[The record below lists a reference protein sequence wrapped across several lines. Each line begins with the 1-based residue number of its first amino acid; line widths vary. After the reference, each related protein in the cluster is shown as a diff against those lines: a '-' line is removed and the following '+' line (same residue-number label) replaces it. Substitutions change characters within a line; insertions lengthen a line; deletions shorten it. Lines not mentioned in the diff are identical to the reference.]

1 MIVATA
7 RRRAALQNLPSPLTA
22 SGLSTTPVAEAMA
35 KRKRKIHLSELQ
47 LAVIRVLWMRGEA
60 STAEVVSDLGVE
72 RKLAQTT
79 VATLLTRLGKR
90 GLLGQRRDGRTL
102 IYRALVTEADV
113 QRSMVADLV
122 ANLFQGDA
130 AALVAHLVREQDVA
144 PGDVARVRARLK
156 ETDRG

>member
-1 MIVATA
+1 
-7 RRRAALQNLPSPLTA
+7 
-22 SGLSTTPVAEAMA
+22 MA
-35 KRKRKIHLSELQ
+35 KRKRKVHLSELQ
-47 LAVIRVLWMRGEA
+47 LAVIRVLWKRGEA

-79 VATLLTRLGKR
+79 VATLLTRLAKR

-122 ANLFQGDA
+122 ANLFEGDA
-130 AALVAHLVREQDVA
+130 AALVAHLVRERDVA
-144 PGDVARVRARLK
+144 PGDVAKVRARLK